1 MTEKEILEKLK
12 QSAESVMIPE
22 SLAPD
27 KILEKCRNLE
37 QEKTGERRE
46 WRKKFLFGNP
56 KLAGGLSAAAVLI
69 ICCISLW
76 GMKNFEPESGMAEGA
91 AAADT
96 TMSSEACIMD
106 EAAGGEAGA
115 GESAAQEGGADAG
128 AKEKEIDRKNAGDLY
143 ILAES
148 YEAVYK
154 RLDKIK
160 EKRDM
165 SMDGGNM
172 AEDSLSTGGTE

>member
-37 QEKTGERRE
+37 QEKTGESRE

-56 KLAGGLSAAAVLI
+56 KLAGGLSAAAVFI

-96 TMSSEACIMD
+96 TMSSEACMMD

-128 AKEKEIDRKNAGDLY
+128 AKVSLMVPLTDTAASPFIYPAVSEN
-143 ILAES
+143 LAIS
-148 YEAVYK
+148 VVS
-154 RLDKIK
+154 DIPW
-160 EKRDM
+160 
-165 SMDGGNM
+165 
-172 AEDSLSTGGTE
+172 